1 MLTGWDFPLSGK
13 KAAEFDVICMALVVQ
28 FDFSLPRDLVL
39 KVSNTEARRNELI
52 SMISGAIGNGRLEKH
67 ACLTLGGKLGFA
79 DSFLHGRL
87 GSLLLKRLSEHAYG
101 RSAKLDEELVHSLT
115 AMVDRLKIGEA
126 RLVRAGA
133 KQKWFVYTDAS
144 CEPETLTGGLGRVL
158 LDYRKTR
165 FVVWLGA
172 DC

>member
-1 MLTGWDFPLSGK
+1 M
-13 KAAEFDVICMALVVQ
+13 
-28 FDFSLPRDLVL
+28 
-39 KVSNTEARRNELI
+39 
-52 SMISGAIGNGRLEKH
+52 
-67 ACLTLGGKLGFA
+67 
-79 DSFLHGRL
+79 
-87 GSLLLKRLSEHAYG
+87 
-101 RSAKLDEELVHSLT
+101 HSLT

-158 LDYRKTR
+158 LDYRQTR